1 VFTITQEKI
10 KCPVNNCDKEPTGL
24 HRLITHFRGAH
35 IKGKDEKAIEE
46 ALAAIDS
53 IKKDEVKKTLLK
65 EFSEY
70 GPEIDDADE
79 GKVDARKCDGDDEQ
93 FIINQY
99 LDSAICREERQ
110 YALFLANGLK
120 KCNSLMKD
128 MLELKN
134 CEVLEAF
141 EVLDVFYEATLMR
154 DYWCRNRSKFNEK
167 LRNFAK
173 EKKKWGNQL
182 SEHGREEKNH
192 ANYWAKKHPLACWM
206 MNAKPDLAVLYKKNY
221 NESPTLSFIECKY
234 LSRVDNY
241 YYEDDNNRL
250 KCSQVE
256 LQELI
261 LKFLCNDLEL
271 KYSLEN
277 GEKHVIVNQGEVLIA
292 RFVSGSS
299 EPDEMKVKNC
309 ERIIPITRLR
319 EIGY

>member
-1 VFTITQEKI
+1 MFTITQEKI
-10 KCPVNNCDKEPTGL
+10 KCPVCGIEAEGL

-35 IKGKDEKAIEE
+35 IKGKNSNAIDD
-46 ALAAIDS
+46 ALAAIKS
-53 IKKDEVKKTLLK
+53 FKKEQVKEALLK

-79 GKVDARKCDGDDEQ
+79 EIVDARKCDGDDGE

-99 LDSAICREERQ
+99 LNNAICREERQ

-120 KCNSLMKD
+120 KSNSLMKD

-134 CEVLEAF
+134 CEVLEDF

-167 LRNFAK
+167 LSDFAEE
-173 EKKKWGNQL
+173 EKPWG
-182 SEHGREEKNH
+182 SEIGSNGKEKNH